1 MSSDRK
7 YPRRWEWLE
16 LLLLF
21 VAAFAI
27 AAAVAG
33 VAGAEPR
40 PIHEGI
46 NGPAGGEFES
56 AVRGTQVQVN
66 PPPVTSPPRRE
77 WTGAIPSYYG
87 STTGCSQAN
96 ATLIAHAMWDV
107 GANDDQVYRMLNI
120 VSRESGCDSAAYN
133 GNRRTR
139 DDSWGYCQINS
150 LASWFSPG
158 ALLED
163 FNRWRFADDPRHNA
177 EACAKL
183 YSRCGF
189 GPWNYGNYY
198 CRRP

>member
-1 MSSDRK
+1 M
-7 YPRRWEWLE
+7 
-16 LLLLF
+16 LLLF

-33 VAGAEPR
+33 VVNAEPR

-46 NGPAGGEFES
+46 HGPFEP

-66 PPPVTSPPRRE
+66 PPPSTSPPRRE

-96 ATLIAHAMWDV
+96 ATLVAHAMWDV
-107 GANDDQVYRMLNI
+107 SANDQQVYRMLNI
-120 VSRESGCDSAAYN
+120 ISRESGCDSAAYN
-133 GNRRTR
+133 PDRSTG
-139 DDSWGYCQINS
+139 DDSWGFCQLNS
-150 LASWFSPG
+150 LAGFFRSG
-158 ALLED
+158 GILED
-163 FNRWRFADDPRHNA
+163 YNRWSFADDPRHNA
-177 EACAKL
+177 RACAAL
-183 YSRCGF
+183 YAVCGF